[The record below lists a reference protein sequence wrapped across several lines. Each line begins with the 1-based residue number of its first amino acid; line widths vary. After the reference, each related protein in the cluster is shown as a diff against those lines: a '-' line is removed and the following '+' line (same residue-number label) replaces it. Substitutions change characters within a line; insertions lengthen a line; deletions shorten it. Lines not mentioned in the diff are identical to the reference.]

1 MLMKNRKWMI
11 SALALAMTLLMCL
24 SGCGKAVETEADLN
38 NEIIEG
44 EELSDVS
51 LSAATAWKIG
61 DTATIGGYKWTAV
74 AIEDNYTVLVCNS
87 AVKTAAYND
96 AYEYAAWNDTAIRAW
111 LNGAFLDTLK
121 ADADFDSS
129 LLIEAELFTPDNS
142 ATWTGE
148 CTTTDTVY
156 LLSEQDVKAYGKALP
171 TLATDC
177 WLRTAGEQLTHA
189 MVQKADGSLHI
200 TGYRADY
207 PVAGVRPCIRVSA
220 NNNIVSN
227 VQILANAQVGGQVA
241 FGNYGGESVVWDVLA
256 VEGGKALL
264 MTDKVVDAVAFN
276 ATNGVTY
283 AESDLAVWLNGDFKS
298 EAFSADEAAKIDVT
312 SAVAT
317 PMNPTY
323 ATEGGADSDGIFVLS
338 WQEYRMY
345 CTTDST
351 KRAEATDFAKSNGAS
366 VDIQMGT
373 SGYWLRTMG
382 KDTTRACYVTYYGGI
397 AEDGVL
403 QMSDYVGVRPA
414 MWVTIG

>member
-1 MLMKNRKWMI
+1 MKKIKWMI
-11 SALALAMTLLMCL
+11 SATALLLSLVLCL
-24 SGCGKAVETEADLN
+24 SGCGGAAETEVGALDDV
-38 NEIIEG
+38 IEG
-44 EELSDVS
+44 DELSYVS
-51 LSAATAWKIG
+51 LTDVKAWTVGEKV
-61 DTATIGGYKWTAV
+61 TVGGYTWTAV
-74 AIEDNYTVLVCNS
+74 AIEKDRTVLVCDTS
-87 AVKTAAYND
+87 VKTAAYND
-96 AYEYAAWNDTAIRAW
+96 AYEYAAWSETALRTW
-111 LNGAFLDTLK
+111 LNGEFLNTLK
-121 ADADFDSS
+121 ADPDFNSA
-129 LLIEAELFTPDNS
+129 LLIADELFTPDNS

-156 LLSEQDVKAYGKALP
+156 LLSEQDVKAYGDALP
-171 TLATDC
+171 ATAADC

-227 VQILANAQVGGQVA
+227 VQILANAQVGGQVS
-241 FGNYGGESVVWDVLA
+241 FGSYGGETLVWDVLA
-256 VEGGKALL
+256 VSGNKALI
-264 MTDKVVDAVAFN
+264 MTDKVVDAVAFH

-283 AESDLAVWLNGDFKS
+283 AESDLAAWLNGDFKS
-298 EAFSADEAAKIDVT
+298 AAFSTDEAARINTT
-312 SAVAT
+312 SAVVT
-317 PMNPTY
+317 PMNPSY
-323 ATEGGADSDGIFVLS
+323 ATDGGADSAGIFVLS

-345 CTTDST
+345 CTTDGT
-351 KRAEATDFAKSNGAS
+351 KIAEATDFAKNNGAS

-382 KDTTRACYVTYYGGI
+382 KDTTRTCYVTYYGGI
-397 AEDGVL
+397 SEDGVL